1 MVCFR
6 KLDIYSELSKAR
18 EFEFIVYARALIFKG
33 RPQDA
38 RLLLERLLTFTEE
51 TARLHSRVEILN
63 LLALLEYMNNDIPKC
78 TVYLESALSI
88 GMKEGYVR
96 SFLDEFAPM
105 AQLLSYY
112 TTRQS
117 KRTKHPDAELLIAFA
132 KKLLG
137 QMQENFLAVPETY
150 EQTAAGRIE
159 KLLTAREKMVLE
171 LLLKANTNQEISIK
185 LGISLRTVKTHT
197 GNIYSKLG

>member
-1 MVCFR
+1 LELYSASVPLPPVFGYGETAGVDQWFASR

-18 EFEFIVYARALIFKG
+18 EFELIVYARALIFKG

-96 SFLDEFAPM
+96 AFWM
-105 AQLLSYY
+105 NLLPWPNKVI
-112 TTRQS
+112 TLRQS

-132 KKLLG
+132 KKL
-137 QMQENFLAVPETY
+137 FRTD
-150 EQTAAGRIE
+150 AG
-159 KLLTAREKMVLE
+159 KLSGRA
-171 LLLKANTNQEISIK
+171 
-185 LGISLRTVKTHT
+185 
-197 GNIYSKLG
+197 GNL